1 MKGIQWEVPKLVKSL
16 ETEGRS
22 EMGQPWLIDQC
33 SDGEGGA
40 RGGGGADVWP
50 GTPDHSGNGSSDDHT
65 ALPVCC
71 TPETVHL
78 QWLEG

>member
-40 RGGGGADVWP
+40 RGGGGGGCLARDTRPLW
-50 GTPDHSGNGSSDDHT
+50 
-65 ALPVCC
+65 
-71 TPETVHL
+71 EWK
-78 QWLEG
+78 Q